1 MVDID
6 IAKSKISDWIIN
18 FLDVPQ
24 ETLNNIAPCPY
35 AKNALLGNK
44 IKFSAGGEN
53 IIDDMLQLHYHWD
66 MSYDGVVIVYSKDIE
81 VERFVNSVAEV
92 NSSYYPY
99 SGLLA
104 LEDHPQI
111 DETIAGIKFNNGD
124 YALVIV
130 QPAVKLHK
138 AMKILQTKGYYKN
151 WTQQD
156 LDNVVNWR
164 W

>member
-6 IAKSKISDWIIN
+6 IAKNKISDWIIN

-44 IKFSAGGEN
+44 IKFVAGGQN
-53 IIDDMLQLHYHWD
+53 IIDDMLYFHYRWD
-66 MSYDGVVIVYSKDIE
+66 QNYDGVVIVYPKEIDIDC
-81 VERFVNSVAEV
+81 FVNSVAEV
-92 NSSYYPY
+92 NQSYYQY

-111 DETIAGIKFNNGD
+111 DETIAGINFNNGN
-124 YALVIV
+124 YALIII
-130 QPAVKLHK
+130 QPAAKLRK
-138 AMKILQTKGYYKN
+138 AMAILQSKGYYKN
-151 WTQQD
+151 WSKEN

>member
-6 IAKSKISDWIIN
+6 IAKNKISDWIIN

-35 AKNALLGNK
+35 AKHALLGNK
-44 IKFSAGGEN
+44 IKFVAGGEN
-53 IIDDMLQLHYHWD
+53 IIDDMLYFHYRWD
-66 MSYDGVVIVYSKDIE
+66 HNYDGVVIVYPKNID

-92 NSSYYPY
+92 NTGYYPY

-111 DETIAGIKFNNGD
+111 DETIAGINFNNGD
-124 YALVIV
+124 YALIIV
-130 QPAVKLHK
+130 QPAVKLQK

-151 WTQQD
+151 WSQED

-164 W
+164 L

>member
-1 MVDID
+1 MIDID
-6 IAKSKISDWIIN
+6 IAKNKISDWIIN

-44 IKFSAGGEN
+44 IKFIVGGEN
-53 IIDDMLQLHYHWD
+53 IIDDMLYFHYNWNMD
-66 MSYDGVVIVYSKDIE
+66 YDGVVIVYPKTVDLN
-81 VERFVNSVAEV
+81 RFVNSVAEV
-92 NSSYYPY
+92 NQNYYQY

-104 LEDHPQI
+104 LEDHPEI
-111 DETIAGIKFNNGD
+111 DETIANINFNNKE
-124 YALVIV
+124 YALIIV
-130 QPAVKLHK
+130 QPAVKLRK
-138 AMKILQTKGYYKN
+138 AMNILQSRGYYKN
-151 WTQQD
+151 WTKEN